1 MLKLSQKGFS
11 QSTPFHPP
19 TSTWHWSIRRDLTK
33 GGPRIEKARL
43 SCFPEL
49 CRLWNS
55 KLKSICVNSGHTFL
69 FLTHQS
75 CDDQSIATSYCEDC
89 EEYLCDDCVRAH
101 RRVKMTKDHK
111 ITSVASSSKPSTKRA
126 TSELKD
132 MTCQLHP
139 GEKLNFYCEVCE
151 KLTCRQCQMLPKCE
165 NHNFKTIEE
174 IVPEM
179 TNRQGH

>member
-1 MLKLSQKGFS
+1 MFLVVAI
-11 QSTPFHPP
+11 PFY
-19 TSTWHWSIRRDLTK
+19 
-33 GGPRIEKARL
+33 
-43 SCFPEL
+43 F
-49 CRLWNS
+49 
-55 KLKSICVNSGHTFL
+55 F
-69 FLTHQS
+69 HQS

-165 NHNFKTIEE
+165 NHSFKTIEE